1 MEYKHIICPI
11 DGSEISDIALKHAA
25 YLSKTSG
32 AQLTV
37 LHVVE
42 KWYRA
47 AGMVTNSEEWSTIH
61 EDWLSKG
68 RELLE
73 TTANRLRDEGLH
85 NIETVLREGDAS
97 HEIVAISVEHRA
109 DLIVMATTG
118 TRPWASCSWARSSTG
133 SRKNPLPHTLGVL
146 IAKGSV

>member
-11 DGSEISDIALKHAA
+11 DGSEISDVALKHAA

-109 DLIVMATTG
+109 DLIVMATHRYSPMG
-118 TRPWASCSWARSSTG
+118 
-133 SRKNPLPHTLGVL
+133 KLFM
-146 IAKGSV
+146 GSVIDRVTKKSPCPILWVF

>member
-11 DGSEISDIALKHAA
+11 DGSENSDVALKHAA

-32 AQLTV
+32 AQLTI

-109 DLIVMATTG
+109 DLIVMATHRYSPMG
-118 TRPWASCSWARSSTG
+118 
-133 SRKNPLPHTLGVL
+133 KLFM
-146 IAKGSV
+146 GSVIDRVTKKSPCPILWVF

>member
-11 DGSEISDIALKHAA
+11 DGSEVSDVGLKHAA
-25 YLSKTSG
+25 YLSKVSG
-32 AQLTV
+32 AQLTI

-47 AGMVTNSEEWSTIH
+47 AHLVTNSEEWSTIH
-61 EDWLSKG
+61 EDWLNKG

-73 TTANRLRDEGLH
+73 STANKLRDEGLH

-97 HEIVAISVEHRA
+97 HEIVALSVEHRA
-109 DLIVMATTG
+109 DLIVMATHRYSPMG
-118 TRPWASCSWARSSTG
+118 
-133 SRKNPLPHTLGVL
+133 KLFM
-146 IAKGSV
+146 GSVIDRVTKKSPCPILWVF

>member
-11 DGSEISDIALKHAA
+11 DGSEASDVGLKHAA
-25 YLSKTSG
+25 YLSKVSG

-47 AGMVTNSEEWSTIH
+47 AHLVTNSEEWSTIH
-61 EDWLSKG
+61 EDWLNKG

-73 TTANRLRDEGLH
+73 STANKLREEGLH

-97 HEIVAISVEHRA
+97 HEIVALSVEHRA
-109 DLIVMATTG
+109 DLIVMATHRYSPMG
-118 TRPWASCSWARSSTG
+118 
-133 SRKNPLPHTLGVL
+133 KLFM
-146 IAKGSV
+146 GSVIDRVTKKSPCPILWVF

>member
-11 DGSEISDIALKHAA
+11 DGSEVSDVGLKHAT
-25 YLSKTSG
+25 YLCKTTG

-47 AGMVTNSEEWSTIH
+47 AHLVTNSEEWSTIH
-61 EDWLSKG
+61 EDWLNKG

-73 TTANRLRDEGLH
+73 TTAVKLREQDMH

-97 HEIVAISVEHRA
+97 HEIVALAVEERA
-109 DLIVMATTG
+109 DLIIMATHRYSPMG
-118 TRPWASCSWARSSTG
+118 
-133 SRKNPLPHTLGVL
+133 KLFM
-146 IAKGSV
+146 GSVIDRVTKKSPCPILWVF

>member
-11 DGSEISDIALKHAA
+11 DGSEISDVALKHAA
-25 YLSKTSG
+25 YLSKASG

-73 TTANRLRDEGLH
+73 TTASRLRDEGLH

-109 DLIVMATTG
+109 DLIVMATHRYSPMG
-118 TRPWASCSWARSSTG
+118 
-133 SRKNPLPHTLGVL
+133 KLFM
-146 IAKGSV
+146 GSVIDRVTKKSPCPILWVF

>member
-11 DGSEISDIALKHAA
+11 DGSEVSDVGLKHAA
-25 YLSKTSG
+25 YLSKVSG

-47 AGMVTNSEEWSTIH
+47 AHLVTNSEEWSAIH
-61 EDWLSKG
+61 EDWLNKG

-73 TTANRLRDEGLH
+73 NTANKLREEGLH

-109 DLIVMATTG
+109 DLIVMATHRYSPMG
-118 TRPWASCSWARSSTG
+118 
-133 SRKNPLPHTLGVL
+133 KLFM
-146 IAKGSV
+146 GSVIDRVTKKSPCPILWVF

>member
-11 DGSEISDIALKHAA
+11 DGSEISDAALKHAA
-25 YLSKTSG
+25 YLSKASG

-73 TTANRLRDEGLH
+73 TTASRLRDEGLH

-109 DLIVMATTG
+109 DLIVMATHRYSPMG
-118 TRPWASCSWARSSTG
+118 
-133 SRKNPLPHTLGVL
+133 KLFM
-146 IAKGSV
+146 GSVIDRVTKKSPCPILWVF

>member
-11 DGSEISDIALKHAA
+11 DGSEVSDIGLKHAA
-25 YLSKTSG
+25 YLCKVSG

-47 AGMVTNSEEWSTIH
+47 AHLVTNSEEWSTIH
-61 EDWLSKG
+61 EDWLNKG

-73 TTANRLRDEGLH
+73 NTANKLREEGLH

-97 HEIVAISVEHRA
+97 HEIVALSVEHRA
-109 DLIVMATTG
+109 DLIVMATHRYSPMG
-118 TRPWASCSWARSSTG
+118 
-133 SRKNPLPHTLGVL
+133 KLFM
-146 IAKGSV
+146 GSVIDRVTKKSPCPILWVF

>member
-11 DGSEISDIALKHAA
+11 DGSEISDVALKHAA

-73 TTANRLRDEGLH
+73 ATANRLRDEGLH

-109 DLIVMATTG
+109 DLIVMATHRYSPMG
-118 TRPWASCSWARSSTG
+118 
-133 SRKNPLPHTLGVL
+133 KLFM
-146 IAKGSV
+146 GSVIDRVTKKSPCPILWVF

>member
-1 MEYKHIICPI
+1 MEYKHIIFPI
-11 DGSEISDIALKHAA
+11 DGSEISDAALKHAA
-25 YLSKTSG
+25 YLSKASG

-73 TTANRLRDEGLH
+73 TTASRLRDEGLH

-109 DLIVMATTG
+109 DLIVMATHRYSPMG
-118 TRPWASCSWARSSTG
+118 
-133 SRKNPLPHTLGVL
+133 KLFM
-146 IAKGSV
+146 GSVIDRVTKKSPCPILWVF